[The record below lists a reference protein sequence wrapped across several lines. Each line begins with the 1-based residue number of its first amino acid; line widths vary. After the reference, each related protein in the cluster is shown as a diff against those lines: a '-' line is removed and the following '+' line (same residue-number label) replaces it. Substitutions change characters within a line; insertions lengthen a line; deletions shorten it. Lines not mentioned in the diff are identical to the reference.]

1 VETHFRGHPI
11 RNTGIYGQEIPEL
24 DGVGPRLL
32 PVGVV
37 IIAGG
42 GVALLVLGVA
52 GLLAHVAV
60 VRTIAC
66 TGTVTWK
73 GCLHF
78 STSKKY

>member
-1 VETHFRGHPI
+1 MS
-11 RNTGIYGQEIPEL
+11 TGMNSDSKSDQKKGQDSAAPAYMGREIPEL
-24 DGVGPRLL
+24 DGVGARLL

-66 TGTVTWK
+66 TGRVT
-73 GCLHF
+73 
-78 STSKKY
+78 